1 MMIRRNRAEEIV
13 ADQICQR
20 EWDANCARV
29 LFRGWPAAAGHNA
42 ATATSRDATT
52 NHGARTP
59 TRVAPRTEVVSGVA
73 EKACTRTGAQPV
85 HGDG

>member
-1 MMIRRNRAEEIV
+1 MIRRRGAEETV

-52 NHGARTP
+52 NHGA
-59 TRVAPRTEVVSGVA
+59 PR
-73 EKACTRTGAQPV
+73 
-85 HGDG
+85 